1 MLMMNLLLH
10 TLIYH
15 THTNTPTIITA
26 TPPKEK
32 RKKKEPTTL
41 KKKEE
46 SVHELNMN
54 TGIEKVQ

>member
-1 MLMMNLLLH
+1 MMNLLLH

-15 THTNTPTIITA
+15 THTNTPIIITA
-26 TPPKEK
+26 TPPEKKE
-32 RKKKEPTTL
+32 KEPTTL